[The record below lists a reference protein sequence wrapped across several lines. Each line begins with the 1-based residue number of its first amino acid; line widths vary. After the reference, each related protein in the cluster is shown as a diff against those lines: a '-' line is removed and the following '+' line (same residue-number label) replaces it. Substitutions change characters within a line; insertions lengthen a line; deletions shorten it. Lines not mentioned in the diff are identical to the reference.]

1 MVELERRVVPVS
13 YDGGPRDRPELRA
26 DQVAYIV
33 QRLQNQKKDNEN
45 IYLAWGLSRQRA
57 VTYLLA
63 CRQPLWVQLA
73 ELQAAEEELNRR
85 C

>member
-45 IYLAWGLSRQRA
+45 IYLAGG
-57 VTYLLA
+57 TYLLA
-63 CRQPLWVQLA
+63 RRQPLWVQLA